1 MIILN
6 LLLFV
11 VAIWVAV
18 SINHSYIQTAL
29 KNAQRFKLF
38 RLRYRLHAL
47 AMRGVVSEKSPEYVV
62 LLNLINQSIRASA
75 SFKVTDFLLF
85 LSRLPDDEKLKES
98 VECMVTAIRDTNS
111 PEFCEIASDYFEA
124 LRLVI
129 RDDTRLL
136 RNIIQPIIAIAS
148 SLNFFRSAISEIQRR
163 VGRIESA
170 SSIFGQYEAKFRD
183 FCSC

>member
-11 VAIWVAV
+11 IAIWMAV
-18 SINHSYIQTAL
+18 FINHAYIQPAI
-29 KNAQRFKLF
+29 KNDQRFRLF
-38 RLRYRLHAL
+38 RLRYRLQVL

-62 LLNLINQSIRASA
+62 LLNLMNKSIRASA

-85 LSRLPDDEKLKES
+85 LSRLPDDERLRES
-98 VECMVTAIRDTNS
+98 VECMAAAIRDNNS

-136 RNIIQPIIAIAS
+136 RNIIIPLIAIVGS
-148 SLNFFRSAISEIQRR
+148 FNFFRSAISEIQRR

-170 SSIFGQYEAKFRD
+170 SSIFGQYEARFRD